1 MHGMGGIGK
10 TTLAAAIYNHISREF
25 GGRHLFLAVQQ
36 FSDPA
41 VMQQHL
47 CDLLREMLLK
57 LCGIT
62 ALESSKEVLQSRLVD
77 HLTRGKSVLLV
88 LDNIWTHRQLEDI
101 LPAGLRLP
109 AGSRVLIT
117 TRSEEIAIGE
127 VANLPKFQPERV
139 DVLQLES
146 ARQLLLLYALPP
158 ASAAESSQLDDEVSI
173 SRVLHACHG
182 VPLAL
187 TVVGKYLLGKPATAW
202 QVCTSPLCSRLV
214 IENWLSISQV
224 QSAISSPYNII
235 MTMTF

>member
-25 GGRHLFLAVQQ
+25 GGRNLFLEVQQ

-47 CDLLREMLLK
+47 CDLLRQMLLK
-57 LCGIT
+57 LCGIPV
-62 ALESSKEVLQSRLVD
+62 LESSKAVLHSRLVD

-88 LDNIWTHRQLEDI
+88 LDNIWTVRQLENF
-101 LPAGLRLP
+101 LPAELTLP

-117 TRSEEIAIGE
+117 TRSEEIATGE
-127 VANLPKFQPERV
+127 IASLPKFQPERV
-139 DVLQLES
+139 DGLQLES
-146 ARQLLLLYALPP
+146 ARQLLLFYALPP
-158 ASAAESSQLDDEVSI
+158 ASAAESSQFDDEVNI

-202 QVCTSPLCSRLV
+202 QVSSSPLCSCLA
-214 IENWLSISQV
+214 IEN
-224 QSAISSPYNII
+224 
-235 MTMTF
+235 